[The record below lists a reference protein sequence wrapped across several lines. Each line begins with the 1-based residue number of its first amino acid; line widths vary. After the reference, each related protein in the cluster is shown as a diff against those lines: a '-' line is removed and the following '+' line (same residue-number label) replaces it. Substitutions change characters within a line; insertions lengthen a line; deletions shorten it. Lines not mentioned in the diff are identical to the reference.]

1 MSGQCAGEEVSS
13 LKEHRVPDTI
23 NFNFSPGAGSH
34 ANPHGQSPQQ
44 RQIHTL
50 SAGMARGDA
59 AVLPPL
65 PQVVLPCV
73 IGGVMGAFSAVDL
86 AVDLS
91 DNQPLITAWYSAQ
104 QTLPILSQWQRLV
117 LPLLLIAL
125 VAKLIRITIPGFRV
139 GAVGCTVGLA
149 PAVIIPAVII
159 TTIRAKRLLD
169 ASAFQP
175 SVEDL
180 AAITQMHA
188 IRQVLSCLM
197 LVSGVRE
204 YSLKLQAATSHLKQ
218 KGV

>member
-1 MSGQCAGEEVSS
+1 
-13 LKEHRVPDTI
+13 
-23 NFNFSPGAGSH
+23 
-34 ANPHGQSPQQ
+34 
-44 RQIHTL
+44 
-50 SAGMARGDA
+50 MARGDA

-159 TTIRAKRLLD
+159 TSIRAKRILED
-169 ASAFQP
+169 SAFQP

-188 IRQVLSCLM
+188 IRQVLSFLM

-218 KGV
+218 KGA

>member
-1 MSGQCAGEEVSS
+1 MSGGV
-13 LKEHRVPDTI
+13 
-23 NFNFSPGAGSH
+23 F
-34 ANPHGQSPQQ
+34 
-44 RQIHTL
+44 
-50 SAGMARGDA
+50 
-59 AVLPPL
+59 LPPL

-104 QTLPILSQWQRLV
+104 QTLPILSQWQRFV

-159 TTIRAKRLLD
+159 TSIRAKRILD

-188 IRQVLSCLM
+188 IRQVLSFLM

-204 YSLKLQAATSHLKQ
+204 YSLKLQAATSLLKQ
-218 KGV
+218 KGA

>member
-1 MSGQCAGEEVSS
+1 
-13 LKEHRVPDTI
+13 
-23 NFNFSPGAGSH
+23 
-34 ANPHGQSPQQ
+34 
-44 RQIHTL
+44 
-50 SAGMARGDA
+50 
-59 AVLPPL
+59 
-65 PQVVLPCV
+65 
-73 IGGVMGAFSAVDL
+73 MGAFSAVDL

-149 PAVIIPAVII
+149 PAVII